1 MSEKKPTSTRET
13 WTAAI
18 CGAIV
23 LQMILYWSGEIGAV
37 IETIKKAGS
46 W

>member
-1 MSEKKPTSTRET
+1 MTEKKPISTREI
-13 WTAAI
+13 WAAAI
-18 CGAIV
+18 AGAIV
-23 LQMILYWSGEIGAV
+23 LQMILYWSAEITAV